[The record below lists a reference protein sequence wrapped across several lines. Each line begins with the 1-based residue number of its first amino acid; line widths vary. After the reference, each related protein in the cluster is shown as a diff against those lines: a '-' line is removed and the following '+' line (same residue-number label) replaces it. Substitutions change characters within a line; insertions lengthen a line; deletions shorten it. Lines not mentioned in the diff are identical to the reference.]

1 MIAYTLRSGLLALTI
16 AIATTAARGDDGH
29 RHIGDAI
36 SDVPIFDAHIHYK
49 EPAWGPYPPETVIE
63 LMDRSGV
70 AMGLVSSTPDDGTI
84 TLWEFAPARIVPELR
99 PYHGSAGSSN
109 WTKADGMLEYIRG
122 RLAKHP
128 HEGIGEFHIHRLDP
142 DDRPLLKAITE
153 MARERGIPIHIHS
166 GADPVH
172 LLYELEPSLT
182 VIWAHAGMSEPAH
195 VVDETLDAHD
205 TLMADLSYRETDI
218 LRGDTIDP
226 AWRALIEKHADRL
239 MVGTDTWVNSQWARY
254 EDLIALNR
262 RMLSKFPREIAEKI
276 AFRNAEKLFDRKVTN
291 DLIGKR

>member
-1 MIAYTLRSGLLALTI
+1 MIARTLHSGLLALGV
-16 AIATTAARGDDGH
+16 AFSATAALGDEGH
-29 RHIGDAI
+29 QHIGDAI

-49 EPAWGPYPPETVIE
+49 EPAWGPYPPETVIGV
-63 LMDRSGV
+63 MDRSGV

-84 TLWEFAPARIVPELR
+84 TLWEFAPTRIVPELR

-122 RLAKHP
+122 RLAKYP
-128 HEGIGEFHIHRLDP
+128 HEGIGEFHIHRLDA
-142 DDRPLLKAITE
+142 DDRPLLKTITE
-153 MARERGIPIHIHS
+153 MARKRDIPIHIHS
-166 GADPVH
+166 GAEPVH

-195 VVDETLDAHD
+195 VVDVTLDAYD

-218 LRGDTIDP
+218 LRGDSIDP
-226 AWRALIEKHADRL
+226 AWRAVIEKHADRL

-276 AFRNAEKLFDRKVTN
+276 AFRNAEKLFDRKITSE
-291 DLIGKR
+291 LIGKR

>member
-1 MIAYTLRSGLLALTI
+1 MIACTLRSGLLAL
-16 AIATTAARGDDGH
+16 AVAVAATAARGDDGH

-122 RLAKHP
+122 RLAKYP

-142 DDRPLLKAITE
+142 DDRPLLKSITA

-218 LRGDTIDP
+218 LRGDAIDP
-226 AWRALIEKHADRL
+226 AWRAVIEKHADRL

>member
-1 MIAYTLRSGLLALTI
+1 MIACTLRSGLLAL
-16 AIATTAARGDDGH
+16 AVAVAATAARGDDGH

-122 RLAKHP
+122 RLARYP

-142 DDRPLLKAITE
+142 DDRPLLKSITA

-218 LRGDTIDP
+218 LRGDAIDP
-226 AWRALIEKHADRL
+226 AWRAVIEKHADRL